1 MSTRSLDYR
10 VNSSFVLN
18 CTLNSPGNPPSAGF
32 RYTNITKEF
41 SNVNATVVGNT
52 SLVYEVINATVT
64 NRVNLTCVANSSYA
78 TTTLTYLAFV
88 GGKTLRPR
96 NAFLQ
101 FTSRIFYP

>member
-1 MSTRSLDYR
+1 MLFGLASVFIFTV
-10 VNSSFVLN
+10 VNRDESFVIL
-18 CTLNSPGNPPSAGF
+18 LPPSAGF